1 MTLSDIAALAGVS
14 VSTVSKA
21 FSGNKDVSD
30 KVREEIFTLAKR
42 LGCFEKYYKGPR
54 EKYIIAII
62 CPENESEYYSNIA
75 GGLEHAFSDR
85 GVDVVIATSRFDIN
99 KEQRIFSE
107 LVYRLRVDGVVLID
121 GGAGIKNPDGVPLF
135 AVNSY
140 DMNVHNA
147 DSAPINWQEGIDEA
161 VEYLSSMGHS
171 RIGYI
176 GEPITRCKYDCFVKA
191 MQARGLTVNK
201 ELCYI
206 SSSRFM
212 TAGRE
217 GMKSFIDR
225 NRLPTAIICA
235 YDYIAL
241 GAMEYAM
248 SAGLSVPRDISFI
261 GFDDTATASLSSP
274 PLTTIRANTKEAF
287 PHIVEL
293 IIKRIDNK
301 FYRMRDRLE
310 IGTTLIK
317 RGSVADITK

>member
-99 KEQRIFSE
+99 KEQRIFS
-107 LVYRLRVDGVVLID
+107 
-121 GGAGIKNPDGVPLF
+121 DGVPLF